1 MLEVEF
7 EKLQKVHEETERLI
21 NETENISGTLLSE
34 YRRGVEQYKSM
45 YSSMELFKKDCSSNS
60 MSNFVNQQE
69 VILKNWTEFELNLQN
84 KLKGLN

>member
-45 YSSMELFKKDCSSNS
+45 YSSMELFKKDCSGNS
-60 MSNFVNQQE
+60 MANFIWICSSCASCC
-69 VILKNWTEFELNLQN
+69 VIFYSAW
-84 KLKGLN
+84 

>member
-21 NETENISGTLLSE
+21 NETENISGTLMSE
-34 YRRGVEQYKSM
+34 YGRGVEQYKSM
-45 YSSMELFKKDCSSNS
+45 YSSMELFKKDCGSNS
-60 MSNFVNQQE
+60 LSNFVNQQE
-69 VILKNWTEFELNLQN
+69 VILKNWTEFELSIQN